1 MQSKNSLISTS
12 GSNGPREE
20 MFLSDYFFHP
30 QADTSFAVVEQLAR
44 ERGQALR
51 VYLDGSGRMK
61 YFESRTFVFDRLGN
75 FTVVSV
81 GQLAEMERRGWV
93 RVLPE

>member
-1 MQSKNSLISTS
+1 MS
-12 GSNGPREE
+12 
-20 MFLSDYFFHP
+20 
-30 QADTSFAVVEQLAR
+30 R

-75 FTVVSV
+75 FTVVSA

-93 RVLPE
+93 RVLSE